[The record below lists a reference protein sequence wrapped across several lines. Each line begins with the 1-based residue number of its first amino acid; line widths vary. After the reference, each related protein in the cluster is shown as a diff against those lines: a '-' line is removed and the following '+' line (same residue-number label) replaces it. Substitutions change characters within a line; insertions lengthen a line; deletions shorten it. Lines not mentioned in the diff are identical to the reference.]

1 MVIVMMGVG
10 GAGKTTLGQQLSAA
24 LGTGF
29 IDADVYHCPRSV
41 EKMSRGIPL
50 DDTDRAPWLRRVN
63 AEILRSPARTV
74 LACSALK
81 RAYRDVLRTGTGAD
95 VWFVHLDI
103 GEAEVRRRLAARKGH
118 YFPEALAG
126 SQFTAL
132 EPLQPDEHGVTLD
145 ASRPLDELLA
155 ETLATAPGTG

>member
-81 RAYRDVLRTGTGAD
+81 RAYRDVLRTGTGAG